1 MRQAFLRVSPSEP
14 FRHARQPF
22 AYKIHSCLLPLA
34 VPSRPDCPPDHLV
47 CLVDLAFLAGRHLR
61 RAVGSRRGSEIPV
74 VRDAEV
80 DADPIGPALAVAI
93 PAGATIQ
100 PMDEALVADNDDVA
114 VRPRQLH
121 QAPAHAAGPPVAPPL
136 AAVVVDAGAAALG
149 EVQEGVPPLELR
161 AGAAVVEGPVAALA
175 QRGPDL
181 DGDRGVGP
189 AGAAYQGPEGDHG
202 RLEGAGQG
210 RDDDEVGR
218 LGELDGGGLAPSPL
232 CQDWVPA
239 WET

>member
-1 MRQAFLRVSPSEP
+1 MRQPGYKI
-14 FRHARQPF
+14 QPF
-22 AYKIHSCLLPLA
+22 LLAHGCNTVTLWRCHHSICLI
-34 VPSRPDCPPDHLV
+34 
-47 CLVDLAFLAGRHLR
+47 DLALLTGRHLR
-61 RAVGSRRGSEIPV
+61 RAVGSRGSSELPIL
-74 VRDAEV
+74 RDAKV
-80 DADPIGPALAVAI
+80 HTDPVAPALAVAI
-93 PAGATIQ
+93 PPRAAVQ
-100 PMDEALVADNDDVA
+100 PMDEPLVADNDDVA

-181 DGDRGVGP
+181 DGDGGVVP
-189 AGAAYQGPEGDHG
+189 AGAADQGPEGDHG
-202 RLEGAGQG
+202 RLQGAGQR

-218 LGELDGGGLAPSPL
+218 LGELDGGGLAPSAF

-239 WET
+239 WEA